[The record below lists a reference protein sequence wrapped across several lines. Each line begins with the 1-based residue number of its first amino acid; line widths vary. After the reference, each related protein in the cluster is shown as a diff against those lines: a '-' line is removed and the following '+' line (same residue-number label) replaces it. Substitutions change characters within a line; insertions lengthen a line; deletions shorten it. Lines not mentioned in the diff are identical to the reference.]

1 MSSEPGSEPQPGPVP
16 EPDASQPAPPPKTE
30 PKQKAKLN
38 LKGDIDFSGFA
49 YRIFGNLAAKS
60 IKYFEGLDLT
70 LKRAGIK
77 VTLVKYISKIYLS
90 ALLALVIGMIVPI
103 PFLFIARMQPF
114 FVILTSIAIG
124 FIAGAVAFIIVY
136 MQPKFKLNSR
146 KAAIERNLSFVTN
159 YLAILAGAGV
169 IPEKIFRSVAK
180 SDVDPAIRYEVS
192 EIIRRMEVFGEDF
205 YTALSVRIDETP
217 SPRFGELLRGILLV
231 GSTGGDMKRYLFLQ
245 GKRFIRL
252 KGINMRKSLDSLG
265 VMAELYVTGGIVLP
279 LIMVVM
285 LATLSFL
292 GGGGI
297 NAMMWLYLV
306 TYLMVPMIS
315 MMMLLM
321 IDSTVPSED

>member
-1 MSSEPGSEPQPGPVP
+1 
-16 EPDASQPAPPPKTE
+16 
-30 PKQKAKLN
+30 
-38 LKGDIDFSGFA
+38 
-49 YRIFGNLAAKS
+49 
-60 IKYFEGLDLT
+60 
-70 LKRAGIK
+70 
-77 VTLVKYISKIYLS
+77 VKYISKIYLT
-90 ALLALVIGMIVPI
+90 ALIALIAGILVPI
-103 PFLFIARMQPF
+103 PFLLIAGMQPF
-114 FVILTSIAIG
+114 FVIFTSIALG
-124 FIAGAVAFIIVY
+124 FIAGAVAFILIY

-146 KAAIERNLSFVTN
+146 RAAIERNLSFVTN

-217 SPRFGELLRGILLV
+217 SAKFGELLRGILLV

-265 VMAELYVTGGIVLP
+265 VMAEVYVTAGIVLP

-315 MMMLLM
+315 IMMLLM

>member
-1 MSSEPGSEPQPGPVP
+1 MSSEPGPEPMPEPEPQATPPP
-16 EPDASQPAPPPKTE
+16 PPPKSE

-38 LKGDIDFSGFA
+38 LKGEIDYSGFA
-49 YRIFGNLAAKS
+49 YRVFGNLAAKS
-60 IKYFEGLDLT
+60 IKYFEGLDLD

-77 VTLVKYISKIYLS
+77 ITLVKYISKIYLT
-90 ALLALVIGMIVPI
+90 ALLAFVIGILVPI
-103 PFLFIARMQPF
+103 PFLLMFGMQPF
-114 FVILTSIAIG
+114 FVIVTSIAIG
-124 FIAGAVAFIIVY
+124 MIAGAVAFIIVY
-136 MQPKFKLNSR
+136 IQPKYKLNSR
-146 KAAIERNLSFVTN
+146 KSAIDRNLSFVTN

-265 VMAELYVTGGIVLP
+265 VMAEVYVTAGIVLP

-297 NAMMWLYLV
+297 NALMWLYLV

-315 MMMLLM
+315 IMMLVM
-321 IDSTVPSED
+321 IDSTVPTEE